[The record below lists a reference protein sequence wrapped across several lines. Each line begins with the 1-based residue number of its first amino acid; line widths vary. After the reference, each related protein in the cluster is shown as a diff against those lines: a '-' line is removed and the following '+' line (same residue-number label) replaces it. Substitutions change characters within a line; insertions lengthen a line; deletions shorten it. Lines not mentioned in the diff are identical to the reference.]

1 MCQVKTS
8 KSHNLC
14 FGNLWTVVYLA
25 TCCIDRTVH
34 VHTESTHYLLK
45 ARGLSQVHILEELV
59 LHDGVDIVRESA
71 LKDIVEHLIHSTCT
85 NTPVASKGY

>member
-1 MCQVKTS
+1 MCQN
-8 KSHNLC
+8 HNLC
-14 FGNLWTVVYLA
+14 FDDLICGQYIHVVYLV

-59 LHDGVDIVRESA
+59 LHDGVDIVKESA
-71 LKDIVEHLIHSTCT
+71 LKDKVEHLIHSTCT
-85 NTPVASKGY
+85 NTPV